1 LVRIVSKKSTHGG
14 NDLVP
19 FGGENGRRIRG
30 TGGRDWRR
38 RRGKELENLSSLRE
52 SHPLVKLGE
61 DFQVERDDRVRAG
74 YLQHRVD
81 IVWGD
86 EE

>member
-1 LVRIVSKKSTHGG
+1 MIWFPLVEKMEEEYGG
-14 NDLVP
+14 
-19 FGGENGRRIRG
+19 I
-30 TGGRDWRR
+30 GGRDWRR

-52 SHPLVKLGE
+52 RQLLVKLGE

-81 IVWGD
+81 VLWGD
-86 EE
+86 EEKDIP